1 MGERRALLIG
11 VSDYG
16 EGLEPLPGSLQDVRA
31 MAQVLAAEDCGAFDV
46 KPLENC
52 DRATLEAAVEQ
63 FFQGGDPEDLLLL
76 YFSGHGDLG
85 SGGIRHP
92 QLHFCTHD
100 SQKPQGR
107 LIESSAVSATFLKRQ
122 MDLSRARQIVVILD
136 CCYSGAI
143 ADLLKKGADDIDF
156 SDLKAKGR
164 VILASS
170 SAAQMALQE
179 KDGLSLYTRYL
190 IEGMK
195 GAAYPGNGAWIYAR
209 DLHAHAE
216 RRFEIERKGGSTP
229 KILAEDTAYNLPIVR
244 APKPD
249 AKQEY
254 RKAVDRIFQ
263 NLDANLD
270 LNFDGIIKNKLARG
284 SLDTKREQLALPVE
298 EATAIEAQVQQPYQ
312 ARATQRRTYA
322 DYFRDATQEGY
333 LPNDLDQ
340 VYLEDIRLNLG
351 LGEADATKIRQI
363 LTQQLNLKPIP
374 TSSPP
379 SPPPSKAAPPPPPP
393 QPAPPTFAFEVVTVD
408 AQGKI
413 NSRQP
418 ATAEYRRETLPGDV
432 TLDMVRIPAGEFM
445 MGQTEAEKA
454 ELIRQVGE
462 ESYKKYYANELPR
475 HSVAVPSFWMGKYAV
490 TQAQWR
496 VVAHLP
502 KVKADLKPDPA
513 NFKGENRPVER
524 VSWHDATEFCARLT
538 KHTGRTYRL
547 PSEAEWEYACRAG
560 TTTPFYFGETIT
572 PDLVNYSGNYSYG
585 AAPKGQ
591 YREATTD
598 VGSFPPNGFGL
609 YDMHGNVW
617 EWCLDHWHDGYGG
630 LFHKAPPD
638 GSAWLSSDE
647 NKFLLRRGGSWVY
660 GPRDCRCAFRNRL
673 VPGGRN
679 DNIGF
684 RVVCSSA
691 WALP

>member
-16 EGLEPLPGSLQDVRA
+16 EGLEPLPGSLRDVRA
-31 MAQVLAAEDCGAFDV
+31 MAEVLAAADCGAFDDV
-46 KPLENC
+46 KTLENC
-52 DRATLEAAVEQ
+52 DRTPLARAIEQ
-63 FFQGGDPEDLLLL
+63 FFQGRDPEDLLLL

-85 SGGIRHP
+85 SGGIRHQ
-92 QLHFCTHD
+92 QLHLCTHD
-100 SQKPQGR
+100 SQKPQGG
-107 LIESSAVSATFLKRQ
+107 LVESSAVSAAFLKRQ

-143 ADLLKKGADDIDF
+143 ADLLKKGEGDIDF
-156 SDLKAKGR
+156 SDLKATGR

-170 SAAQMALQE
+170 SAAQVALQE

-209 DLHAHAE
+209 DLHTHAE

-263 NLDANLD
+263 ELDAELD
-270 LNFDGIIKNKLARG
+270 LNFNGIIEDALDRG
-284 SLDTKREQLALPVE
+284 SLDTLRQRLDLPVE

-322 DYFRDATQEGY
+322 DYFRSATQDGY
-333 LPNDLDQ
+333 LPNDRAQ
-340 VYLEDIRLNLG
+340 RRLEEIRLNLG
-351 LGEADATKIRQI
+351 LGEADATHIEQI

-374 TSSPP
+374 AAPSPMIAP
-379 SPPPSKAAPPPPPP
+379 VVSPPPAPP

-418 ATAEYRRETLPGDV
+418 ATAEYRRETLPGAV

-454 ELIRQVGE
+454 ELIRQVGA
-462 ESYKKYYANELPR
+462 ESYQKWYARELPR
-475 HSVAVPSFWMGKYAV
+475 HQVAVPSFW
-490 TQAQWR
+490 
-496 VVAHLP
+496 
-502 KVKADLKPDPA
+502 
-513 NFKGENRPVER
+513 
-524 VSWHDATEFCARLT
+524 
-538 KHTGRTYRL
+538 
-547 PSEAEWEYACRAG
+547 
-560 TTTPFYFGETIT
+560 
-572 PDLVNYSGNYSYG
+572 
-585 AAPKGQ
+585 
-591 YREATTD
+591 
-598 VGSFPPNGFGL
+598 
-609 YDMHGNVW
+609 
-617 EWCLDHWHDGYGG
+617 
-630 LFHKAPPD
+630 
-638 GSAWLSSDE
+638 
-647 NKFLLRRGGSWVY
+647 
-660 GPRDCRCAFRNRL
+660 
-673 VPGGRN
+673 
-679 DNIGF
+679 IG
-684 RVVCSSA
+684 
-691 WALP
+691 